1 MMTPTDLQP
10 NTTLPEILTDDK
22 PVRYIGYVILIIT
35 LGVFGTWSFFA
46 PIDSSAL
53 ASGTV
58 TVESHRRTIQHLD
71 GGIVSKIL
79 VKDGDR
85 VQTDQPLLLLD
96 NIQIQAQLE
105 MLRGQ
110 YIAYKSLS
118 ERLQAERDQD
128 KKVHFSRDLSAMNDQ
143 RVQEAMDAQRH
154 IFMARKN
161 SHKGE
166 MSVLQQRIDQ
176 LNSKISGLQAQR
188 DSKGALVRSYAE
200 EISDLQELL
209 AEGFTEKQR
218 LRELQRN
225 LIMTQ
230 GEVATLTSEIATTE
244 MQSGETRLQV
254 LQSEK
259 ELQEN
264 VAQQLEETNVQLFDI
279 AERLH
284 AVEDKQARTTIKAP
298 VSGII
303 FNLAIFTEGGV
314 ITPGTAIMDIVP
326 EDEQLIIRAQ
336 VSPLDIDRIQ
346 IDAIAEVRFSA
357 FSSKTTPTMEG
368 RVEKISADSLVDQST
383 GGQYYL
389 ANITLTDASQE
400 KLGTLKLI
408 PGMPVEVLIN
418 TGERT
423 LFEYLLQPISDAF
436 ARSFIEE

>member
-1 MMTPTDLQP
+1 MMTPADFQP
-10 NTTLPEILTDDK
+10 STSLPEILTDDK
-22 PVRYIGYVILIIT
+22 PVRYIGYVILMAT

-58 TVESHRRTIQHLD
+58 TVESHRRTVQHLD

-85 VQTDQPLLLLD
+85 VQIDQPLLLLD
-96 NIQIQAQLE
+96 NTQIQAQLE

-128 KKVHFSRDLSAMNDQ
+128 KKVYFSQDLSAMNDQ
-143 RVQEAMDAQRH
+143 RVQEALNAQRH

-161 SHKGE
+161 SHNGE

-200 EISDLQELL
+200 EVGDLQELL

-225 LIMTQ
+225 LIMAQ

-244 MQSGETRLQV
+244 MQGGETRLQI

-284 AVEDKQARTTIKAP
+284 AVEDKQARSIIKAP

-303 FNLAIFTEGGV
+303 FNLAMFTEGGV

-326 EDEQLIIRAQ
+326 EDEKLIIRAQ

-346 IDAIAEVRFSA
+346 IGAIAEVRFSA

-368 RVEKISADSLVDQST
+368 RVEKISADSLVDQTTS
-383 GGQYYL
+383 GQYYL